1 MSSAVDICN
10 LALSHLGDE
19 ATVSSINPPEGSAQ
33 AEKCARY
40 YPIARDSLLER
51 FAWTFATTRA
61 VLAPLTATVGTWA
74 YCYALPSDALRVLTV
89 LAPGEAETSL
99 GQSFDTEALPSGQRV
114 IATHQSE
121 ATARYVRRVTDTT
134 RFSALFADALS
145 WWLAGYLAG
154 PLLKGE
160 AGRKA
165 AKDLRV
171 FALTMSGN
179 AADADGSQSDVV
191 ATHVPAWLAAR

>member
-40 YPIARDSLLER
+40 YPIARDALLER
-51 FAWTFATTRA
+51 YQWTFAITRA
-61 VLAPLTATVGTWA
+61 VLAPMAVSVGAWA
-74 YCYALPSDALRVLTV
+74 YCYALPSDALRVLMV
-89 LAPGEAETSL
+89 LAPDEGETSL
-99 GQSFDTEALPSGQRV
+99 GQSFDTETLPSGQRV
-114 IATHQSE
+114 LVTHQNE
-121 ATARYVRRVTDTT
+121 ASARYVRRVTDTT
-134 RFSALFADALS
+134 RFSPLFADALS

-179 AADADGSQSDVV
+179 AADADGSQSDVT
-191 ATHVPAWLAAR
+191 AAHVPEWLAAR